1 MAGNDI
7 LHNRSSVKEK
17 KTKKTAGQSFIH
29 GALIL
34 TLGMGLVKIIGA
46 FFKVPLQEIIGEY
59 GMGLFSVAYNF
70 YGPIHSLAAAG
81 LPIAISRLVAESF
94 SLGRFRDIRNIKKTA
109 TPIFIGLGTA
119 GTLVMLVGAPLYCN
133 QVIGNANAIL
143 PMLMLAPAVLFGCL
157 GSIYRGFNEGLKN
170 MYPTAISEI
179 IEALSKLV
187 IGLSAAFFVTQYLE
201 REYRTAGT
209 VLGSVMNSADD
220 AALTTLSYAAAA
232 AIFGVTCGSILSF
245 LFLFLRHKIRG
256 DGITN
261 EMLQCSPRPYKRK
274 TIARRL
280 VRTAIPVAIGSVTM
294 SVSGL
299 IDTTFLQS
307 RIADMMAVS
316 ADTLLKVYE
325 GMIPETYLRQPEAVP
340 NFLFGCY
347 TLAMT
352 VYMLVPTLTQAFSIS
367 ALPNITALWASGDKK
382 ALKSG
387 IESVI
392 RVSALFSFPA
402 GFGICAVSESITAL
416 LYGGDVS
423 APIISSVMSVLGI
436 AAAFSAVTTPLSSML
451 QAVGRADLPVKL
463 LLVGMGMKIAINYFL
478 CGIPEINIMGAG
490 IGTLCCYMFLMIAE
504 VIALCRV
511 VGLRVRILS
520 VFGKPFLSA
529 LLCAVTAFVT
539 ARLAPDSLFGDG
551 RGNALLST
559 GLAIA
564 AGAIVYLV
572 FLVILRGIDKNDVN
586 MLPKGEKIAKI
597 LEKYNW
603 I

>member
-1 MAGNDI
+1 MQQKA
-7 LHNRSSVKEK
+7 SKQEK
-17 KTKKTAGQSFIH
+17 KQKKTAGQSFIH

-46 FFKVPLQEIIGEY
+46 FFKVPLQEVIGEY

-94 SLGRFRDIRNIKKTA
+94 SLGRFRDIRGIKKTA
-109 TPIFIGLGTA
+109 TPIFIALGTA
-119 GTLVMLVGAPLYCN
+119 GTLVMLVGAPVYCN
-133 QVIGNANAIL
+133 EVIGNPGAVL
-143 PMLMLAPAVLFGCL
+143 PMLMLAPAILFGCL

-187 IGLSAAFFVTQYLE
+187 IGLSAALFVTRCLE
-201 REYRTAGT
+201 EEFRTAGT
-209 VLGSVMNSADD
+209 VLGSVMQSADE
-220 AALTTLSYAAAA
+220 AALSTLSFAAAA

-261 EMLQCSPRPYKRK
+261 DMLQRSPRPYKSK
-274 TIARRL
+274 TIRRRL
-280 VRTAIPVAIGSVTM
+280 IKTAIPVAIGSVTM

-307 RIADMMAVS
+307 RIADMMASS

-325 GMIPETYLRQPEAVP
+325 GMIPDTYLRQPEAIP

-402 GFGICAVSESITAL
+402 GLGICAVSESITAL

-463 LLVGMGMKIAINYFL
+463 LLIGMGIKIAVNYFL
-478 CGIPEINIMGAG
+478 CGIPEINILGAG
-490 IGTLCCYMFLMIAE
+490 IGTLCCYVFLMISE
-504 VIALCRV
+504 VIAICKV
-511 VGLRVRILS
+511 VGLRINLIS

-529 LLCAVTAFVT
+529 LFCAVTAFVVSQFT
-539 ARLAPDSLFGDG
+539 QGGLFGAG
-551 RGNALLST
+551 RGNALISVV
-559 GLAIA
+559 LAIG

-572 FLVILRGIDKNDVN
+572 FLVILRGIDRNDVQ
-586 MLPKGEKIAKI
+586 MLPKGEKIAEI
-597 LEKYNW
+597 LEKHNW

>member
-1 MAGNDI
+1 M
-7 LHNRSSVKEK
+7 RSRITEKEK
-17 KTKKTAGQSFIH
+17 TVIKPAGQSFIH

-109 TPIFIGLGTA
+109 TPIFIALGTL
-119 GTLVMLVGAPLYCN
+119 GTIVMLVGAPVYCN
-133 QVIGNANAIL
+133 EVIGNPNAIL

-187 IGLSAAFFVTQYLE
+187 IGLTAAFLVTQYLE
-201 REYRTAGT
+201 EEYRTAGT
-209 VLGSVMNSADD
+209 VLGTVMQSADD
-220 AALTTLSYAAAA
+220 AALQTLSYAAAA

-261 EMLQCSPRPYKRK
+261 DMLQRSPRPYKGK
-274 TIARRL
+274 TIGKRL
-280 VRTAIPVAIGSVTM
+280 IKTAIPVALGSVTM

-307 RIADMMAVS
+307 RIADLMATS

-325 GMIPETYLRQPEAVP
+325 GMIPEAYLRQPEAIP

-382 ALKSG
+382 ALKAG

-402 GFGICAVSESITAL
+402 GFGICAISANITAL

-423 APIISSVMSVLGI
+423 APIISSVMSVLGL

-463 LLVGMGMKIAINYFL
+463 LLAGMGIKIAVNYFL

-490 IGTLCCYMFLMIAE
+490 IGTLCCYVFLMVAE
-504 VIALCRV
+504 VIALCKT
-511 VGLRVRILS
+511 VGLRLNLLS
-520 VFGKPFLSA
+520 VFGKPCFSA
-529 LLCAVTAFVT
+529 GVCAVMAFVT
-539 ARLAPDSLFGDG
+539 ANLAKGVLFGDG
-551 RGNALLST
+551 RGNALLSV
-559 GLAIA
+559 GLAIG

-572 FLVILRGIDKNDVN
+572 LLVILRGIDKNDVH
-586 MLPKGEKIAKI
+586 MLPKGEKIAEI
-597 LEKYNW
+597 LEKRNW

>member
-1 MAGNDI
+1 MRNKPSDKGK
-7 LHNRSSVKEK
+7 KEK
-17 KTKKTAGQSFIH
+17 KSAGQSFIH

-119 GTLVMLVGAPLYCN
+119 GTLVMLVGAPLYCSE
-133 QVIGNANAIL
+133 VIGNENAVL
-143 PMLMLAPAVLFGCL
+143 PMLVLAPAVLFGCL

-179 IEALSKLV
+179 IEALSKLI
-187 IGLSAAFFVTQYLE
+187 IGLSAAFFVTRHLE
-201 REYRTAGT
+201 EEYRIAGT
-209 VLGSVMNSADD
+209 VFGSVMNSADD
-220 AALTTLSYAAAA
+220 AALCTLSYAAAA

-261 EMLQCSPRPYKRK
+261 EMLQRSPRPYKKK
-274 TIARRL
+274 TIAKRL
-280 VRTAIPVAIGSVTM
+280 IRTAIPVAIGSVTM

-307 RIADMMAVS
+307 RIADMMAAS
-316 ADTLLKVYE
+316 SDALLRVYE
-325 GMIPETYLRQPEAVP
+325 GMIPETYLRQPETIP

-382 ALKSG
+382 ALKAG

-402 GFGICAVSESITAL
+402 GFGICAVSESITGL
-416 LYGGDVS
+416 LYGNDVS
-423 APIISSVMSVLGI
+423 APIISSVMAILGI

-463 LLVGMGMKIAINYFL
+463 LLVGMGMKIGVNYFL

-490 IGTLCCYMFLMIAE
+490 LGTLCCYLFLMVAE
-504 VIALCRV
+504 VIALCKV
-511 VGLRVRILS
+511 VGLRINFIS
-520 VFGKPFLSA
+520 VFGKPFLA
-529 LLCAVTAFVT
+529 AFLCAVTAFSV
-539 ARLAPDSLFGDG
+539 SHFVQGGLFGGG

-564 AGAIVYLV
+564 CGAIVYLL
-572 FLVILRGIDKNDVN
+572 FLMILRGIDKNDVL
-586 MLPKGEKIAKI
+586 MLPKGEKIAKM
-597 LEKYNW
+597 LEKRNW